1 MWTYTS
7 FKTPNGL
14 KVRLNPYF
22 CFKYLEEKNI
32 QFWFLSIEAFDELRG
47 FLSVLSL
54 ILTMINH
61 RSPVYSGLTI
71 AIMYLYGYYI
81 SQSFWGMALLNMIY
95 GPIYMIYSFL
105 SRFFI
110 QYIAIVVLLII
121 TKEYW
126 LLLSFIVARIVC
138 FFLVTII
145 NITRSKQLL
154 KKYGV
159 YLGDVEITAIKLLQ
173 FYSDKS
179 INYEQWIKEYSEFI
193 HNE

>member
-1 MWTYTS
+1 MS
-7 FKTPNGL
+7 PGL
-14 KVRLNPYF
+14 
-22 CFKYLEEKNI
+22 
-32 QFWFLSIEAFDELRG
+32 LSI
-47 FLSVLSL
+47 LSL
-54 ILTMINH
+54 IFAMFKHLN
-61 RSPVYSGLTI
+61 PVYSGLII
-71 AIMYLYGYYI
+71 AIMYLFGFYI
-81 SQSFWGMALLNMIY
+81 SQSYFEMASFNMIC
-95 GPIYMIYSFL
+95 GPIYIIFYKIYSFL

-121 TKEYW
+121 TKKYR

-159 YLGDVEITAIKLLQ
+159 YLGDVEITAINLLLL
-173 FYSDKS
+173 YSDKN